1 MPKIDLDEK
10 QLMEF
15 VEAETVAKIE
25 ALEKEVT
32 TLKRKV
38 TRLTRQRDEA
48 REKLHDA
55 GADLYEVARWKL
67 GYDPS
72 KEKGK
77 TILIM

>member
-15 VEAETVAKIE
+15 VDAETVAKIE
-25 ALEKEVT
+25 ALEKEVKS
-32 TLKRKV
+32 LKGKV

-48 REKLHDA
+48 REQMRST
-55 GADLYEVARWKL
+55 GRDLYYLAKNDL
-67 GYDPS
+67 GFDPS
-72 KEKGK
+72 KEKGR